1 MKSRSKET
9 QRKSTDGVKKGVFL
23 EEVTLQ
29 LNLKRYVGIREK
41 AGGRGPEPLLT
52 RDSNGTKV
60 LTLQITKS
68 PENSGWFRMAAV
80 WNRDFNTWLMAINMG
95 NGTENTNS

>member
-9 QRKSTDGVKKGVFL
+9 QRKSTDGVIKGVFL

-52 RDSNGTKV
+52 RDSMVQKY
-60 LTLQITKS
+60 
-68 PENSGWFRMAAV
+68 
-80 WNRDFNTWLMAINMG
+80 
-95 NGTENTNS
+95 